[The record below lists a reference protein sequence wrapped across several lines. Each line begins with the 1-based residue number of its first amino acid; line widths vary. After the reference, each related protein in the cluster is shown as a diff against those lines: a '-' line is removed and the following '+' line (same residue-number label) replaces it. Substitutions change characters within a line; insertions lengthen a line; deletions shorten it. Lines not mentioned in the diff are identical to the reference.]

1 MCGTIFVVLPQSSF
15 VSWPKRENGAQA
27 AQGFVVPSPMSAAEP
42 ATWQVTKA
50 RRQTKNFVWT
60 PVKLPFGNCAGPRS
74 RIAFV
79 EIGFQSSLPETAVS
93 SAPSIMSYLT
103 FFVPAGGRCEEVCSG
118 NRRTLLRGRTPSIRC
133 ESSSQVPEGAVLHL
147 DCQLQG

>member
-1 MCGTIFVVLPQSSF
+1 MCGAIFVVLPQSTF
-15 VSWPKRENGAQA
+15 VSWPKGESGAQV
-27 AQGFVVPSPMSAAEP
+27 AQGCVVPSPMSAAEP
-42 ATWQVTKA
+42 AEWQVTAA
-50 RRQTKNFVWT
+50 RCKQSFFVWT

-103 FFVPAGGRCEEVCSG
+103 FSVPVGGRCEEVCSG
-118 NRRTLLRGRTPSIRC
+118 DPRPLLRGRSPSIRC
-133 ESSSQVPEGAVLHL
+133 ECSSQVPEGAVLHL